1 MDGSLRPRCA
11 ACAPRPVPPAPRSRA
26 LPSAR
31 SGWCPSQG
39 RRPSARTRPSSP
51 CFARRS
57 AAASGPGEGRKAG
70 GQRKTRLERPAQTEA
85 RPSPIFYT
93 PGSGHAHPGTEPIVT
108 RGLRP
113 PKVALRGRG
122 ARWGRGRGKS
132 WLLERGGRE
141 SSRGGEAPKTL
152 LSPPHADGRVVPAE
166 TQNAR
171 RSEAP
176 PPRNAACERLRGAR
190 RSGALKA
197 GVRPG
202 ARCVSS
208 FLPMRLNL

>member
-11 ACAPRPVPPAPRSRA
+11 ACAPRPGPVPPAPRPRA

-57 AAASGPGEGRKAG
+57 AAASGPEEGRKAG
-70 GQRKTRLERPAQTEA
+70 GLRKTRQERPAQTEA

-93 PGSGHAHPGTEPIVT
+93 PASGHAHPGTEPIVT

-113 PKVALRGRG
+113 PKLALRGRG

-141 SSRGGEAPKTL
+141 SSRGGGARKTL
-152 LSPPHADGRVVPAE
+152 LLPPHGDGALSPRKPRTRALPG
-166 TQNAR
+166 APW

-176 PPRNAACERLRGAR
+176 PPRNAAWGRLQGAR

-197 GVRPG
+197 GVRRG
-202 ARCVSS
+202 ARCVVC
-208 FLPMRLNL
+208 